1 MNYNWEKIFKEKSD
15 KELYEIFIGKQKLN
29 EDAKFFAEKEL
40 KLRNFDFTNLN
51 KQKKKFELEGLIEE
65 EKTSKTFSFFSSN
78 EKYFLIM
85 GIFGIFFLLLN
96 ILDFFFDFIGKSNTD
111 TTLIDKYFFILIG
124 LVFSIVG
131 LIGYKN
137 KKKRKKYR
145 TRKIRELIK
154 EL

>member
-29 EDAKFFAEKEL
+29 EDARIFAEQEL
-40 KLRNFDFTNLN
+40 KLRNFDFVNLN
-51 KQKKKFELEGLIEE
+51 KQKKKFELEKLIEE
-65 EKTSKTFSFFSSN
+65 EKASKTFSFFSTN
-78 EKYFLIM
+78 EKKFLIM

-96 ILDFFFDFIGKSNTD
+96 ILDFFFDFIEKSNTD
-111 TTLIDKYFFILIG
+111 TTLINKYFFILIG

-131 LIGYKN
+131 LIGYRR
-137 KKKRKKYR
+137 KKKRRKYR
-145 TRKIRELIK
+145 ERKIRELIK